1 MEFNQEYLQH
11 FAHKQHILRLSM
23 CRDQCCKICDEMI
36 YGPSYACA
44 SPSCK
49 FYLHNSC
56 GELQQEVQ
64 HPLHPAHRLKLQ
76 EPLSDRDSFYSSCN
90 GCGGSLDHR
99 IFTYRCQDCS
109 FHLHPHCVYTKSNV
123 KYEGHE
129 HPLTVEEEIDSRFFN
144 ECQACGYHIDGIHL
158 RCVQCRMR
166 FHVQCGSERP
176 NLPQAIV
183 NKHHHEHP
191 LTLTTTETLTIAESN
206 YPLCAIC
213 SRKRKPWNPFYS
225 CAECEDYSVHVRCVV
240 TEKQFER
247 DKLKRSSHKHYLIF
261 NEKEVGDDDVVII
274 CGICETS
281 LQGPAYSCG
290 TCEFSIHK
298 SCAGLP
304 QKIDHPFHRHS
315 LKLSKTDHY
324 SNRCGAC
331 RDECSRV
338 AYRCH
343 TCYYNLHYQ
352 CTKLKPSINF
362 KDHDEHALIY
372 FEKLPS
378 KPECQAWCG
387 TTNPDASY
395 LHCAICNF
403 TIHFSCGSLP
413 KQIKHWSHQHPLKLM
428 NSLFLL

>member
-1 MEFNQEYLQH
+1 M
-11 FAHKQHILRLSM
+11 
-23 CRDQCCKICDEMI
+23 
-36 YGPSYACA
+36 
-44 SPSCK
+44 
-49 FYLHNSC
+49 
-56 GELQQEVQ
+56 
-64 HPLHPAHRLKLQ
+64 
-76 EPLSDRDSFYSSCN
+76 
-90 GCGGSLDHR
+90 
-99 IFTYRCQDCS
+99 
-109 FHLHPHCVYTKSNV
+109 
-123 KYEGHE
+123 
-129 HPLTVEEEIDSRFFN
+129 
-144 ECQACGYHIDGIHL
+144 
-158 RCVQCRMR
+158 
-166 FHVQCGSERP
+166 
-176 NLPQAIV
+176 
-183 NKHHHEHP
+183 
-191 LTLTTTETLTIAESN
+191 
-206 YPLCAIC
+206 
-213 SRKRKPWNPFYS
+213 
-225 CAECEDYSVHVRCVV
+225 
-240 TEKQFER
+240 EKQFER
-247 DKLKRSSHKHYLIF
+247 DKLKRSSHKQYLIF

-274 CGICETS
+274 CDICETS

-304 QKIDHPFHRHS
+304 QKIDHSFHRHS

-378 KPECQAWCG
+378 KSECQAWCG
-387 TTNPDASY
+387 ITNPDASY

-413 KQIKHWSHQHPLKLM
+413 KKIKHWSHQHPLNLM
-428 NSLFLL
+428 NSFFYYNYDDQMCDICETKRYADECVYYGVLLFCRVKMRAS